1 MTTFW
6 NGFKVFMTELG
17 NTLIILAKSRKAVL
31 ALVGSLLT
39 FVVAVSP
46 SLAPYQDKVVNVV
59 DLFIGVVIAGIALED
74 AAVKFR
80 SGGDRGG

>member
-1 MTTFW
+1 MSTFW
-6 NGFKVFMTELG
+6 NGIKEFLSEVG
-17 NTLIILAKSRKAVL
+17 NTLIVLAKSRKAVL

-39 FVVAVSP
+39 LAVAVSP

-74 AAVKFR
+74 AAAKLK
-80 SGGDRGG
+80 SGGGSN